1 MRLICCLLF
10 SGVIFCAATEKL
22 LPLTKASLNC
32 SLFVDLQIV
41 GDGPVEKI
49 QESVFADA
57 DDFCPLPLGQSRE
70 VADILRIEGVISR
83 QEFQPGK
90 LTVFG
95 EMGLR
100 KSSRRNFIAGDFL
113 FSGGGMVEEEFIS
126 LEVWGVPEYRSF
138 NELLTDFVQ
147 DLRKEIRNKK

>member
-1 MRLICCLLF
+1 MRVICFLLF
-10 SGVIFCAATEKL
+10 SGILFCATTEKL
-22 LPLTKASLNC
+22 LSPAKISLNC

-41 GDGPVEKI
+41 GDGPLKII
-49 QESVFADA
+49 QESVFVDA
-57 DDFCPLPLGQSRE
+57 DGFCPLSLNKSPK
-70 VADILRIEGVISR
+70 VDDILRIEGVISR

-100 KSSRRNFIAGDFL
+100 KNSRRNFIAGDFL
-113 FSGGGMVEEEFIS
+113 FSGKGMVEEEFIS

-138 NELLTDFVQ
+138 NELLADFVQ
-147 DLRKEIRNKK
+147 DLQAEIKKRK

>member
-1 MRLICCLLF
+1 MRIICFLLF

-22 LPLTKASLNC
+22 LPPTKASLNC

-49 QESVFADA
+49 QESVFVDA
-57 DDFCPLPLGQSRE
+57 DDFCPLPLGKSRE
-70 VADILRIEGVISR
+70 AADILRIEGVISR
-83 QEFQPGK
+83 QEFQSGK
-90 LTVFG
+90 LTSFG

-100 KSSRRNFIAGDFL
+100 KTPRRNFIAGDFL
-113 FSGGGMVEEEFIS
+113 FSGRGMAEEEFIS

-138 NELLTDFVQ
+138 NELLIDFVQ
-147 DLRKEIRNKK
+147 DLQGEINKRK